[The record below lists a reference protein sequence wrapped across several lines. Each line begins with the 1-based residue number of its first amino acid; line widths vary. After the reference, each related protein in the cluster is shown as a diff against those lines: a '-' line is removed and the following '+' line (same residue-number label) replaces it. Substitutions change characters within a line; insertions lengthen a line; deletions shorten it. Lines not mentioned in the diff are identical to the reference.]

1 MFRRDPWSELIAGGR
16 GRPPRLLVGWLVL
29 LAVGIVVDGIPELAE
44 MLDPLRL
51 STRVW
56 TSGQPWRLVTYGFVG
71 VGGLS
76 LWAAF
81 QLLALYWFSMELVAF
96 LGLARTRNLIVG
108 GLVVA
113 GTAGSMVQWLSDLLG
128 GPGCPWAEL
137 WMVQGQSVG
146 LTIVMAAFA
155 THARWTTVSNTTLM
169 MGLPI
174 PSRWLVPILLLVAT
188 ASFVATRDLG
198 GFVGVTVALSW
209 GVRMSRRPR
218 GRLRRY
224 DLN

>member
-1 MFRRDPWSELIAGGR
+1 
-16 GRPPRLLVGWLVL
+16 
-29 LAVGIVVDGIPELAE
+29 
-44 MLDPLRL
+44 
-51 STRVW
+51 
-56 TSGQPWRLVTYGFVG
+56 
-71 VGGLS
+71 
-76 LWAAF
+76 
-81 QLLALYWFSMELVAF
+81 
-96 LGLARTRNLIVG
+96 
-108 GLVVA
+108 
-113 GTAGSMVQWLSDLLG
+113 
-128 GPGCPWAEL
+128 
-137 WMVQGQSVG
+137 
-146 LTIVMAAFA
+146 
-155 THARWTTVSNTTLM
+155 M